1 MDFGNQLREAGIRIA
16 GDTVLPGKLEIIK
29 NLLLKG
35 AVEDETGSVTIT
47 PRGDFEIRPK
57 YSSFYV
63 RGSAGMD
70 PSVYVGYQSK
80 KPEFVGRAPEY
91 AVDEALQKFSQA
103 Y

>member
-1 MDFGNQLREAGIRIA
+1 MQAGMRMA
-16 GDTVLPGKLEIIK
+16 GDTVLPGELEAIK

-35 AVEDETGSVTIT
+35 VVEDETGSVTIT
-47 PRGDFEIRPK
+47 PRGDVEIRPK
-57 YSSFYV
+57 DSSLYV

-70 PSVYVGYQSK
+70 PSIYVGYQSK

-91 AVDEALQKFSQA
+91 ALDEALREFSQA